1 MNLKLLQKKK
11 KKTAQANVD
20 LIGNK
25 IAEKITKILKI
36 SKKTLKAKQKILRF
50 LQKYQE
56 VDT

>member
-1 MNLKLLQKKK
+1 MNLKLLQKAVQ
-11 KKTAQANVD
+11 KTAQANVD

>member
-1 MNLKLLQKKK
+1 MNLKLLQKAVQ
-11 KKTAQANVD
+11 KTAQANVD

-25 IAEKITKILKI
+25 IAEKITKVLKI
-36 SKKTLKAKQKILRF
+36 WKKTLKAKQKILRF